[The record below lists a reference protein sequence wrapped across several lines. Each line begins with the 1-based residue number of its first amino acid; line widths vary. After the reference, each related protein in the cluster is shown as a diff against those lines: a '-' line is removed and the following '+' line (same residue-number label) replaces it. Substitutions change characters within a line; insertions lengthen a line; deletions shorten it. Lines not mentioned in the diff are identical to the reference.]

1 MSNEQ
6 QEVMEILAEAKAL
19 ARRYYKLTHKPLGV
33 TGEIAEF
40 EAARLL
46 GMELAVARQAGYDA
60 TEERDGSLVRIQIKG
75 RCVPDPR
82 RPAGRVGSID
92 LRQPFDSV
100 MLVLL
105 DQEFNAFAIYEACR
119 ARVTEALERPGSV
132 ARNERG
138 ALGISQFKAIS
149 TLRWSRD
156 AAGAG
161 PV

>member
-1 MSNEQ
+1 MSDDQ
-6 QEVMEILAEAKAL
+6 KEVLEVLAEAKIL
-19 ARRYYKLTHKPLGV
+19 ARRYYKLTQKPLGV
-33 TGEIAEF
+33 TGELAEF

-60 TEERDGSLVRIQIKG
+60 TEVRDGELVRIQIKG

-105 DQEFNAFAIYEACR
+105 DQEFNAFAILEASR
-119 ARVTEALERPGSV
+119 AKVTEALERPGSV

-138 ALGISQFKAIS
+138 SLGISQFKAIS
-149 TLRWSRD
+149 TLRWSREA
-156 AAGAG
+156 AAGAE
-161 PV
+161 